1 MPSRDQILAAIRSNP
16 RLPAPPQIL
25 FRILEATRDETT
37 NLNQLAEL
45 IRQDSGLS
53 AGLLRQANSAL
64 YGFSAPT
71 SSISTAC
78 MRLGIKQV
86 RAAVMNQHIVNGL
99 SSTRPPGFEPGRH
112 WQSALATSVAAQEI
126 CRKVLP
132 KMTEDASTAGLL
144 CDIGIGLMAYGVPKD
159 YQRVLDEW
167 KKQPDSELDRIENRV
182 LGVSHAEVGA
192 TILTEWKL
200 DEAFRDAVR
209 WHHVDP
215 IAPPPGGIAPFTRA
229 VAGAVL
235 VGRIALDGSDMD
247 RLTLLFAMLEGL
259 TPNPDALVTHLL
271 DQLVARIQE
280 TAKAFQVELGN
291 IEKLQANVSSVE
303 ASLPDLSAKMTSR
316 PMARDG
322 GW

>member
-1 MPSRDQILAAIRSNP
+1 MPSRDQILVAIRANP

-25 FRILEATRDETT
+25 FRILEATRDETS
-37 NLNQLAEL
+37 NLNKLADL

-64 YGFSAPT
+64 YGFSTPT
-71 SSISTAC
+71 SSISAAC

-86 RAAVMNQHIVNGL
+86 RAAVLNQHIVNGL
-99 SSTRPPGFEPGRH
+99 SSSRPPGFEPARH
-112 WQSALATSVAAQEI
+112 WQSALAASVAAQEI
-126 CRKVLP
+126 CRKTLP
-132 KMTEDASTAGLL
+132 KMAEDASTAGLL
-144 CDIGIGLMAYGVPKD
+144 CDIGIGLLAYGIPQD

-167 KKQPDSELDRIENRV
+167 KKQPDAELNRIENRV
-182 LGVSHAEVGA
+182 LGVSHAEIGA
-192 TILTEWKL
+192 TILTDWKL
-200 DEAFRDAVR
+200 DETFRDAVR

-259 TPNPDALVTHLL
+259 TSEPDALVTHLM
-271 DQLVARIQE
+271 DQLIGRIQE
-280 TAKAFQVELGN
+280 TARAFQVELGN
-291 IEKLQANVSSVE
+291 IDKLQANVNSVE
-303 ASLPDLSAKMTSR
+303 SALPDFTAKMTTR
-316 PMARDG
+316 PMACGG